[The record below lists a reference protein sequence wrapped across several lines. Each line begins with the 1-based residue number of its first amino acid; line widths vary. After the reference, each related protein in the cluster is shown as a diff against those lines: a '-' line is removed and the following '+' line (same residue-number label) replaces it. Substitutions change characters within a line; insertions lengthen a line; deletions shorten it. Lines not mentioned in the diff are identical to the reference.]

1 MIESRLAEL
10 SGRSLNRA
18 SSVFSGSPS
27 PEAIATSQNIT
38 DIIPSPPQPSIPLKA
53 SMSYDGLP
61 PPPVLWSLVDT
72 YFVHGHNQPYGYF
85 REASFRQKLESGL
98 LPKCLI
104 FAVLAAGVRF
114 STHEYFGG
122 NIREAS
128 EAYARESWLGVLA
141 EHMTVEGGL
150 NVHVVQAV
158 DLLSV
163 LDNAASRASSTW
175 VKIGLAARISQNLNL
190 TSEPNKWLS
199 YADQEEHRRAFWS
212 TYLVDKLISCG
223 RSRPLAI
230 LDEDCNV
237 QLPCDEET
245 FRKGEWKKTYTLDQL
260 LSWDT
265 HVTEPPSPF
274 ALTILMA
281 SIFGRCTRYVN
292 RKSGVDNVPPW
303 DTNSEFS
310 SLNSSLLLLESYSK
324 IGSRPISVVLL
335 ENSRPDGSID
345 RQQVGHLVFAHT
357 LFHLC
362 YCLLNHPFCLRH
374 RLKRFGRKIPRSFP
388 FRALQVCREHA
399 KQLLDL
405 LIDSTRSGCLVESS
419 FYAYCLAIAGG
430 IHSLIFHFESQN
442 VSSGSSEALKYF
454 QQSMDMLNTLAGI
467 WDHASNIASRLQS
480 FHALSYRFANLLNP
494 DCLTEEL
501 EPGSEDIML
510 SMLDY
515 GVLGTPAH
523 TKVPESAPPVSTM
536 PSTPP
541 WALSTD
547 VVTSPRL
554 GTDSDLFSEIPP
566 GVRINEI
573 EYLLNCAAGGN
584 GIL

>member
-1 MIESRLAEL
+1 MSRLCRI
-10 SGRSLNRA
+10 SGCCSILNPRIFRRKRPRGIRSICTRVVAGGPRGAHDCGGRFKRPCGA
-18 SSVFSGSPS
+18 SRGLAFRSRQCRYGFAYFIIHCWLL
-27 PEAIATSQNIT
+27 AIANF
-38 DIIPSPPQPSIPLKA
+38 PSS
-53 SMSYDGLP
+53 
-61 PPPVLWSLVDT
+61 
-72 YFVHGHNQPYGYF
+72 
-85 REASFRQKLESGL
+85 
-98 LPKCLI
+98 
-104 FAVLAAGVRF
+104 
-114 STHEYFGG
+114 
-122 NIREAS
+122 
-128 EAYARESWLGVLA
+128 
-141 EHMTVEGGL
+141 
-150 NVHVVQAV
+150 
-158 DLLSV
+158 
-163 LDNAASRASSTW
+163 ASRASSTW

-190 TSEPNKWLS
+190 MSEPNKWLS
-199 YADQEEHRRAFWS
+199 YVDQEEHRRAFWS

-388 FRALQVCREHA
+388 SRALQVCREHA

-405 LIDSTRSGCLVESS
+405 LIDSTRSGCLIESS

-467 WDHASNIASRLQS
+467 WDHASNIV
-480 FHALSYRFANLLNP
+480 
-494 DCLTEEL
+494 C
-501 EPGSEDIML
+501 G
-510 SMLDY
+510 
-515 GVLGTPAH
+515 
-523 TKVPESAPPVSTM
+523 
-536 PSTPP
+536 
-541 WALSTD
+541 
-547 VVTSPRL
+547 
-554 GTDSDLFSEIPP
+554 IPFQW
-566 GVRINEI
+566 
-573 EYLLNCAAGGN
+573 
-584 GIL
+584 